1 MHIINLRHPQLS
13 IPAFAAQPGQAWCCY
28 GDNHSGL
35 ELFLELLSG
44 TLADYHVDHL
54 ELPKAPGLV
63 SFRGQQVLLEE
74 ELRNDDSDFLDHPD
88 PGTLVREFLPNHGQH
103 RELLDAL
110 AMTACLDKGYRQLS
124 SGQARKLL
132 LLREILA
139 DRATL
144 VLENPYDGLD
154 LASRRQLDHALA
166 PLPARGRLLVATA
179 TDLDDLPPWADH
191 LAVFA
196 QGAMVDSGP
205 RQPVLERLQSR
216 GQTPGNKA
224 LAEARLRPDKA
235 CDTGEELIALR
246 QGFAGYGGQLLFSG
260 LDLVV
265 HSGEHT
271 LITGPNG
278 CGKSTLLDIISG
290 DNTKCYA
297 NDLRLFGK
305 KRGAGESIWQVK
317 REMGI
322 VSPSLHRE
330 HRVQG
335 SALHIV
341 LSGLFDSIGLYRRP
355 SAAEL
360 QEGRR
365 WLGWLDLADQAD
377 TPFRRL
383 TFAEQRRV
391 LIGRAL
397 IKAPK
402 LLLLD
407 EPTHGLDQV
416 NRHGFLDLLER
427 IAAERL
433 STLLYVS
440 HRQDEYRSFFRQ
452 HLHLESYAPDR

>member
-1 MHIINLRHPQLS
+1 MHIVNLRHPELS

-35 ELFLELLSG
+35 ERFLDLLSG
-44 TLADYHVDHL
+44 TLAEYRVDRL
-54 ELPKAPGLV
+54 ELPRDPGLV
-63 SFRGQQVLLEE
+63 SFRGQQALFEE

-88 PGTLVREFLPNHGQH
+88 PGTLVREFLPNHEQH
-103 RELLDAL
+103 RHLLDAL

-132 LLREILA
+132 LLREMLA
-139 DRATL
+139 GRATL

-154 LASRRQLDHALA
+154 LASRRQLDQSLAL
-166 PLPARGRLLVATA
+166 LPARGLLVLTTA
-179 TDLDDLPPWADH
+179 ADLDDIPPWADH
-191 LAVFA
+191 LAIFA
-196 QGAMVDSGP
+196 QGTLVDSGP
-205 RQPVLERLQSR
+205 RQPVLERLQRRAEAPSSR
-216 GQTPGNKA
+216 A
-224 LAEARLRPDKA
+224 MAEARLRTA
-235 CDTGEELIALR
+235 NTNAAGEELIALR
-246 QGFAGYGGQLLFSG
+246 HGFAGYGDQLLFSG

-265 HSGEHT
+265 RSGDHT

-278 CGKSTLLDIISG
+278 CGKSTLLDIITG
-290 DNTKCYA
+290 DNSKCYA

-317 REMGI
+317 QGMGI

-330 HRVQG
+330 HRVPG
-335 SALHIV
+335 NALHII
-341 LSGLFDSIGLYRRP
+341 LSGLFDTIGLYRRP

-365 WLGWLDLADQAD
+365 WLGWLDLADKAE

-383 TFAEQRRV
+383 SFAEQRRV

-397 IKAPK
+397 IKGPK

-407 EPTHGLDQV
+407 EPTHGLDQAS
-416 NRHGFLDLLER
+416 RHGFLDLLER
-427 IAAERL
+427 IASERL

-440 HRQDEYRSFFRQ
+440 HRQDEYRGFFRQ
-452 HLHLESYAPDR
+452 HLRLETYAPDR